1 MARRRRMINS
11 RPSETNGIPV
21 RQCTPVERDI
31 INETANRKKAMI
43 KKLTSYLD
51 YSMFAELALVLFAI
65 IFVAVIIR
73 TLLTRSDE
81 TRRQANI
88 VLGDKWENKS

>member
-1 MARRRRMINS
+1 
-11 RPSETNGIPV
+11 
-21 RQCTPVERDI
+21 
-31 INETANRKKAMI
+31 MI

-65 IFVAVIIR
+65 IFIVVVIR
-73 TLLTRSDE
+73 TLMTRSEE

-88 VLGDKWENKS
+88 VLGDKWEKQK

>member
-1 MARRRRMINS
+1 
-11 RPSETNGIPV
+11 
-21 RQCTPVERDI
+21 
-31 INETANRKKAMI
+31 MI

-65 IFVAVIIR
+65 IFIVVVIR
-73 TLLTRSDE
+73 TLMTRSDE

-88 VLGDKWENKS
+88 VLGDKWEQKS